1 MKYIKTHLKFIVF
14 SLLILFFFAGLTAVY
29 YKHQLAKAQQEIA
42 YISRL
47 VSRQEKLIRT
57 QQQRNRAMKKVMNII
72 SRYNQDMSDTLK
84 QNVAHEIY
92 LMSRKYENL
101 NIDLIA
107 ATITHESAS
116 TWDPTVTSRVGAMG
130 LMQIMPATGAF
141 LAFEEGINWTSAE
154 DVLFDPIINIQL
166 GCRYL
171 NELVG
176 MYEEDGGLAAYNG
189 GPRRAE
195 MWIDGNKD
203 NNILWK
209 ETREYVPAVMELY
222 DRFKVQEA
230 L

>member
-1 MKYIKTHLKFIVF
+1 MKTIKLTI
-14 SLLILFFFAGLTAVY
+14 SILLFAAFVAGTAFYY
-29 YKHQLAKAQQEIA
+29 YKHQLAKAQQEIS
-42 YISRL
+42 YISDM
-47 VSRQEKLIRT
+47 VTRQENMLRT
-57 QQQRNRAMKKVMNII
+57 EKQRKRAVRKVVNII
-72 SRYNQDMSDTLK
+72 SRYNRDMADSTK
-84 QNVAHEIY
+84 QNVANEIY

-107 ATITHESAS
+107 ATITHESAA
-116 TWDPTVTSRVGAMG
+116 TWEPTVTSRVGAMG
-130 LMQIMPATGAF
+130 LMQIMPATGAY
-141 LAFEEGINWTSAE
+141 LAYEEGMDWTSAE
-154 DVLFDPIINIQL
+154 DLLFDPIVNIQL

-203 NNILWK
+203 YNILWK
-209 ETREYVPAVMELY
+209 ETRDYIPAVMELY
-222 DRFKVQEA
+222 DRFNLQET

>member
-1 MKYIKTHLKFIVF
+1 MKYIKPTISILVF
-14 SLLILFFFAGLTAVY
+14 AAILSITGYSY
-29 YKHQLAKAQQEIA
+29 YKHQLAKAQQEIS
-42 YISRL
+42 YMSDL
-47 VSRQEKLIRT
+47 LTRQEHLIET
-57 QQQRNRAMKKVMNII
+57 EKQRKRAVRKVLNII
-72 SRYNQDMSDTLK
+72 NRYNSDMSDSTK
-84 QNVAHEIY
+84 QDVANEIY

-107 ATITHESAS
+107 ATITHESAA
-116 TWDPTVTSRVGAMG
+116 TWEPTVTSRAGAMG
-130 LMQIMPATGAF
+130 LMQIMPATGAY
-141 LAFEEGINWTSAE
+141 LAYEEGMNWTFAE
-154 DVLFDPIINIQL
+154 DLLFDPLINIQL

-203 NNILWK
+203 YNILWK
-209 ETREYVPAVMELY
+209 ETREYVPAVMRLY
-222 DRFKVQEA
+222 DRFKVQET